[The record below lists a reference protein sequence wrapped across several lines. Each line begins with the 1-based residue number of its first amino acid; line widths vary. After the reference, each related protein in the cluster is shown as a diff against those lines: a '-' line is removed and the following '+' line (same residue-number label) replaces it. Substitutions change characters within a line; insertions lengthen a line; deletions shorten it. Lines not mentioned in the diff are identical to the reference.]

1 MSNVRELMTAQ
12 TFADNKQFVAD
23 ALEFLLERAEA
34 KTEDFSL
41 QFRDS
46 FNEDKTWKLDYVASV
61 TWEASTSCAWEISD
75 SVEENDLSLDYD
87 YS

>member
-1 MSNVRELMTAQ
+1 MSDIRELMSGQ
-12 TFADNKQFVAD
+12 TFEQNKQFVAD

-34 KTEDFSL
+34 NTEDFSI
-41 QFRDS
+41 QFRDT
-46 FNEDKTWKLDYVASV
+46 FNEDKTWKLNYTASV
-61 TWEASTSCAWEISD
+61 TWEASTGCEWETSS